1 MTDVPHFQS
10 LYEWGRTSGTGI
22 VSAVMLL
29 SVVSVFAVIFVIP
42 FVDNWPYNITF
53 TTEYVRT
60 ILEDSSLSGV
70 YFNSLMMAGITA
82 LVGTLMAY
90 GGALIT
96 ARSTVKQ
103 KIKDGIESIALV
115 TNTIPGMVIGLAC
128 LF

>member
-1 MTDVPHFQS
+1 
-10 LYEWGRTSGTGI
+10 
-22 VSAVMLL
+22 MLL

-53 TTEYVRT
+53 TAEYVRT

-70 YFNSLMMAGITA
+70 YFNSLMVAGITA

-115 TNTIPGMVIGLAC
+115 TNTIPGMVIGLAY